1 MSAYYLET
9 VTVCL
14 SALTSTGTLLKKLTL
29 FKIAT
34 WGSGLGGGGCMYFL
48 KNISDYLNKIT
59 YTSVAVG
66 GGSE

>member
-34 WGSGLGGGGCMYFL
+34 WGSGLGGCMYFL

>member
-9 VTVCL
+9 
-14 SALTSTGTLLKKLTL
+14 AYLLKVPIPYKKKLTL
-29 FKIAT
+29 LKIAT
-34 WGSGLGGGGCMYFL
+34 WGFWGGGGGEDIYNF
-48 KNISDYLNKIT
+48 KNISDYLNKT

>member
-34 WGSGLGGGGCMYFL
+34 WGSGLGGGCMYFL
-48 KNISDYLNKIT
+48 KNISDYLNKMT
-59 YTSVAVG
+59 YTSVDVG
-66 GGSE
+66 G

>member
-34 WGSGLGGGGCMYFL
+34 WGSGLGGGVHVFF
-48 KNISDYLNKIT
+48 KKHF
-59 YTSVAVG
+59 
-66 GGSE
+66 

>member
-9 VTVCL
+9 
-14 SALTSTGTLLKKLTL
+14 AYLLKVPIPYKKKLTL
-29 FKIAT
+29 LKIAT
-34 WGSGLGGGGCMYFL
+34 WEFFFGGGGGDIYDF
-48 KNISDYLNKIT
+48 KNISDYLNKT